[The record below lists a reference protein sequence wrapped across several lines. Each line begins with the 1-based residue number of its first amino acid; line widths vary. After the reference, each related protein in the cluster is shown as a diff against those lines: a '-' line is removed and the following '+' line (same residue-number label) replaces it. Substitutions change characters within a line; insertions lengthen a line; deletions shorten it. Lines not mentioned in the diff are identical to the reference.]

1 MLPRLVALDAGHVGG
16 GGAGA
21 VGHGVVRAVGRHQ
34 RHVRPLLELQP
45 RHRAPAVTSLPPLV
59 LQSSVM
65 SVSQK
70 LGAEF

>member
-1 MLPRLVALDAGHVGG
+1 MLSRLVALDAGHVGS

-59 LQSSVM
+59 LQNSVM
-65 SVSQK
+65 SVSLK

>member
-21 VGHGVVRAVGRHQ
+21 VCHGVVRAVGRHQ

-45 RHRAPAVTSLPPLV
+45 RHRAPAVTSLPLV
-59 LQSSVM
+59 LQNSVM

>member
-59 LQSSVM
+59 LQNSVM